1 MTSKT
6 ELCNLALLKLGKS
19 RVQDIDTDP
28 SQQATDLKLAYDFAL
43 NQILNEAEWSFA
55 VRRQALNKLTETPL
69 YQWSYKYALPTNP
82 EYLKLISI
90 ENDPD
95 YTIEGKYI
103 LTNESALNITYTARI
118 TDPSEYTTGFKNA
131 FVLLLA
137 TKICYNLTGSDSREK
152 TLLSEYENALY
163 QAMTQFKAIRN
174 ETPLTS
180 NEWIDIRQNG

>member
-19 RVQDIDTDP
+19 RVQDIDTDS
-28 SQQATDLKLAYDFAL
+28 SQQATDLRLAYDFTL

-55 VRRQALNKLTETPL
+55 VCRQSLNKVVDTPL
-69 YQWSYKYALPTNP
+69 YEWSYKFALPTNP
-82 EYLKLISI
+82 EYIKLISI
-90 ENDPD
+90 ENNPE

-103 LTNESALNITYTARI
+103 LTNIDNIKITYIGRI
-118 TDPSEYTTGFKNA
+118 TDPNEYTTGFKNA

-137 TKICYNLTGSDSREK
+137 YKICYNLTGSNTKEK
-152 TLLSEYENALY
+152 ELYAEYQDALY
-163 QAMTQFKAIRN
+163 SAMTQFKAIRN
-174 ETPLTS
+174 ETGITS

>member
-28 SQQATDLKLAYDFAL
+28 SQQATDLKLAYDFTL

-69 YQWSYKYALPTNP
+69 YGWSYIFTLPANP
-82 EYLKLISI
+82 EYIKLISV
-90 ENDPD
+90 ENNPD
-95 YTIEGKYI
+95 YVIEGKYI
-103 LTNESALNITYTARI
+103 LSNEENLNITYIARI
-118 TDPSEYTTGFKNA
+118 TDPNDYTAGFKNA

-152 TLLSEYENALY
+152 QLLTEYENALY

-174 ETPLTS
+174 QAPLIS